1 MSSLKMKVKKIFF
14 LIIALLS
21 PYYLPAH
28 LIYHTMT
35 SVTEQTMLGHTFK
48 HVMVSGSAQ
57 KDEFFIN
64 GQAVSKENY
73 YKEFDRI
80 QKKEWDEH
88 ALQQEQ
94 LRRSRIDFS
103 QTVQV
108 EVAAKLLNTIVV
120 QIIDLLKKCSNPSL
134 AKFFVYTDKTI
145 ESADQFQQLDAFMN
159 QLNSSLQKIIEN
171 KDIESLQHLHKNLEP
186 WPVRLEKFFQ
196 DTVQQAIA
204 KSDDTAVLKELLT
217 LTCDQF

>member
-1 MSSLKMKVKKIFF
+1 MKVKKIFF

-21 PYYLPAH
+21 PYYVCTN

-48 HVMVSGSAQ
+48 HIIVSGSAQ
-57 KDEFFIN
+57 KDEFFID
-64 GQAVSKENY
+64 GQPISKENY

-80 QKKEWDEH
+80 QKKEWDER

-120 QIIDLLKKCSNPSL
+120 QITDLLKKCSNPSL
-134 AKFFVYTDKTI
+134 EKFFVYTDMTI
-145 ESADQFQQLDAFMN
+145 ESADQFKQLDIFMG
-159 QLNSSLQKIIEN
+159 QLDMSLYKIIEN
-171 KDIESLQHLHKNLEP
+171 KDIESLQHLYTNLEP
-186 WPVRLEKFFQ
+186 WPARLEKFFQ
-196 DTVQQAIA
+196 DTVQRAIA

>member
-1 MSSLKMKVKKIFF
+1 MKVKKIFF

-28 LIYHTMT
+28 LICHTMI
-35 SVTEQTMLGHTFK
+35 SVTEQQMLGHTFK
-48 HVMVSGSAQ
+48 HSMTSGSAQ

-94 LRRSRIDFS
+94 QRRSRLDFS
-103 QTVQV
+103 QIIQV
-108 EVAAKLLNTIVV
+108 EVTAKLLNTIVV
-120 QIIDLLKKCSNPSL
+120 QIEDWLKKCSNPSL
-134 AKFFVYTDKTI
+134 EKFFVYTDMTI
-145 ESADQFQQLDAFMN
+145 ESADQFKQLDIFMD
-159 QLNSSLQKIIEN
+159 QLNISLQKIIEN
-171 KDIESLQHLHKNLEP
+171 KDIESLQQLHKNLEP
-186 WPVRLEKFFQ
+186 WPARLEKFFQ
-196 DTVQQAIA
+196 DTVQRAIA
-204 KSDDTAVLKELLT
+204 QSDDTAVLKELLT
-217 LTCDQF
+217 FACDQF